1 MKTLYVL
8 VVVQV
13 WAESVRP
20 SVELVP
26 TLLFRTYNASEGI
39 DPFGGKLNF
48 DAGHS
53 NATLRAM
60 LDTFTEINPA
70 RLGVFDVYP
79 NRDQGSGP
87 ALAVDR
93 GLALTRIGLQPTETL
108 PSLYAGGGVVDTWSA
123 VCCGKTNDLWSTLP
137 CGAPT
142 LRQWLAT
149 RRKEDARP
157 FAFDMIVV
165 AWDYNLTVNG
175 TNPGIDDATKN
186 QALPVGRAALVAQEI
201 ARAEQQ
207 RDRDGDRSS
216 VSAVLDDRQKTFGLS
231 SDLTILEADG
241 RVPQRDGPDA
251 SIYATLRAGSVYWAP
266 RSSGVAPGATTV
278 SFFGEAFREV
288 VEQYRVAAA
297 AAITTT
303 ADSAVSPRPAV
314 PLPAVLQRDRSSGL
328 APGEAPFFPFVA
340 KWRGLHGHAVGL
352 CTAELIAPL
361 WVVTAGHCAA
371 RMVRLPN
378 LR

>member
-93 GLALTRIGLQPTETL
+93 GLALTRIGLQPTEIL

-123 VCCGKTNDLWSTLP
+123 VCCG
-137 CGAPT
+137 
-142 LRQWLAT
+142 
-149 RRKEDARP
+149 
-157 FAFDMIVV
+157 
-165 AWDYNLTVNG
+165 
-175 TNPGIDDATKN
+175 
-186 QALPVGRAALVAQEI
+186 
-201 ARAEQQ
+201 
-207 RDRDGDRSS
+207 
-216 VSAVLDDRQKTFGLS
+216 
-231 SDLTILEADG
+231 
-241 RVPQRDGPDA
+241 
-251 SIYATLRAGSVYWAP
+251 
-266 RSSGVAPGATTV
+266 
-278 SFFGEAFREV
+278 
-288 VEQYRVAAA
+288 
-297 AAITTT
+297 
-303 ADSAVSPRPAV
+303 
-314 PLPAVLQRDRSSGL
+314 
-328 APGEAPFFPFVA
+328 
-340 KWRGLHGHAVGL
+340 
-352 CTAELIAPL
+352 
-361 WVVTAGHCAA
+361 
-371 RMVRLPN
+371 
-378 LR
+378 